1 MILSRRSL
9 PFFDNGGSRSGIERR
24 EFTYTL
30 HIPER
35 REGKDRRS
43 SGDRRNLLETG
54 DSPKRT
60 TGKERRA
67 ALLNTPTPL
76 KRPNCGCNHG

>member
-1 MILSRRSL
+1 MPRGEGEKMMLSNRAF
-9 PFFDNGGSRSGIERR
+9 PFFDNGGCRSGIERR

-43 SGDRRNLLETG
+43 WGDRRKLPDPG
-54 DSPKRT
+54 DSPKRIA
-60 TGKERRA
+60 GKERRA
-67 ALLNTPTPL
+67 TLFE
-76 KRPNCGCNHG
+76 